1 MEILAVFRNLFL
13 SLLCL
18 NGGDSL
24 GSLGLCRLLCRGG
37 GLGGEENGHT
47 ASLKLGGLVEI
58 GNLGALGGKLLQ
70 KHLAYLG
77 MCHLTAAET
86 HRNLDS
92 VAIGKELLGI
102 LELGVKIVGIDA
114 GRHADLLYLD
124 DTLVLLGFLLL
135 LGLLKAELAVVHDA
149 ADRGIGARSDLDQIK
164 VLFNCNFESFL
175 SRHDAKLFSLTA
187 DQANFLVKNLFVDL
201 MNSVCDCKHL
211 RKTKNRECPAS
222 ARKNTVHPL
231 WGPVSLLTT
240 TDQNVAG

>member
-58 GNLGALGGKLLQ
+58 GNLGAFGGKLLQ

-124 DTLVLLGFLLL
+124 DTLILLGFLLL

-149 ADRGIGARSDLDQIK
+149 ADRGIGARSDLDQVK
-164 VLFNCNFESFL
+164 LLFCGDLQGFL
-175 SRHDAKLFSLTA
+175 GGHNAQLIALVVY
-187 DQANFLVKNLFVDL
+187 QAYFLVDDLFVDL
-201 MNSVCDCKHL
+201 MCSVCDRKHL
-211 RKTKNRECPAS
+211 RFNNTKIK
-222 ARKNTVHPL
+222 ARTYCIR
-231 WGPVSLLTT
+231 
-240 TDQNVAG
+240 A